1 MRQLF
6 NIDLKKI
13 SSSSS
18 QEALDRKKFGII
30 FKNWI
35 TK

>member
-18 QEALDRKKFGII
+18 QEALDRKKIWNYF
-30 FKNWI
+30 
-35 TK
+35 